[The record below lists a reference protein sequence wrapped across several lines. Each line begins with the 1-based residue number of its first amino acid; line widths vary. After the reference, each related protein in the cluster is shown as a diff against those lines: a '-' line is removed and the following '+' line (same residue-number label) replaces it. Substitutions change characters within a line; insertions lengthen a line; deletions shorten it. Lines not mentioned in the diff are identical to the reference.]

1 MFRTTKLM
9 KWQEIVGAAA
19 EILGPLS
26 GQKSIEDEQGR
37 INLKPLGYIFGY
49 LNAASVYNGINVDT
63 EYGEAALEGI
73 FETFWPKNGKR
84 YVNALI
90 ANTGNS
96 EIIDAAGIGR
106 NDYIQKARKDAIPL
120 GFSMC
125 ILANEKPEAKE
136 WFEKAARE
144 LANANSSGNSA

>member
-1 MFRTTKLM
+1 MFRSTKLK
-9 KWQEIVGAAA
+9 KWHEIVGSPA

-26 GQKSIEDEQGR
+26 GQRSIEDEQGR

-49 LNAASVYNGINVDT
+49 LNAASFYNRLKVDT
-63 EYGEAALEGI
+63 ESGEAALEGI
-73 FETFWPKNGKR
+73 FETLWPNNGKR

-106 NDYIQKARKDAIPL
+106 NDYIQKAGKNAIPL
-120 GFSMC
+120 GFPMC

-136 WFEKAARE
+136 WFEKKERE